1 MRSSSG
7 ANDVGELDGEESL
20 LAEASM
26 AALASHR
33 PLPLRAA
40 IRDGG
45 TSLLGVLL
53 LIGIIDEFPRTA
65 ATVLA

>member
-20 LAEASM
+20 LAQTSM
-26 AALASHR
+26 AALPSHR

-40 IRDGG
+40 IRD
-45 TSLLGVLL
+45 
-53 LIGIIDEFPRTA
+53 
-65 ATVLA
+65 